1 MATFDLLQASMV
13 AVNSDWF
20 SLVNGKPPENR
31 ITILRPGT
39 LRRFLARLRTAS
51 SMLRAPKSDAALL
64 SDGIPPGARFAEATV
79 MEASGGGALG
89 STEEVFTP
97 ETAA

>member
-1 MATFDLLQASMV
+1 M
-13 AVNSDWF
+13 
-20 SLVNGKPPENR
+20 VNGKPPENR
-31 ITILRPGT
+31 ITIFRPGT

-51 SMLRAPKSDAALL
+51 SMLRAPKSASALL
-64 SDGIPPGARFAEATV
+64 SEAIPSEDKFVEATA

-89 STEEVFTP
+89 STAELFTP

>member
-1 MATFDLLQASMV
+1 V
-13 AVNSDWF
+13 VK
-20 SLVNGKPPENR
+20 GKPPENR

-51 SMLRAPKSDAALL
+51 SMLRAPKSASALL
-64 SDGIPPGARFAEATV
+64 SDDIPMEEKFVGPRGDEFV
-79 MEASGGGALG
+79 EASATEVSGEGAFG
-89 STEEVFTP
+89 STEEFFMP